1 MSHKVRVS
9 LAGLVGLSL
18 ILAMGCAISTDPDQL
33 KNALETKARAAMVAG
48 ATQVAP
54 HVDSFMEELEAA
66 QARDSKVGSSPEGV
80 ESNNSPQ
87 LVNSAAKQV
96 PVTRQADQN
105 SAETTE
111 AAVPGDWNQ
120 AVTANESQ
128 WLTALDAIALAEA
141 REPGIATEISGR
153 VALTQGETQVGDL
166 QSSTPSPGAGYGLV
180 WWVIVQNGEQISNCE
195 VGLGKVVC
203 SSIIRPPFRF
213 DVSRV
218 TADSPEVFKA
228 WQDQA
233 EWSVILDHQDV
244 SLLLNLHPDISTDGV
259 HIWSAFVTVHDEGA
273 SPSSGNFH
281 WTVENGKKE
290 QWLN

>member
-66 QARDSKVGSSPEGV
+66 QARDSKVGSPPEGV

-87 LVNSAAKQV
+87 LGNSAAK
-96 PVTRQADQN
+96 PTPITRQADQN

-120 AVTANESQ
+120 VVTANESQ